1 MRVLVT
7 SKISGKATNTRIVH
21 IQRTKDLFKTRI
33 IYLRSYSEGRQI
45 TFTAVSRYHFLTRK
59 SNKRLK
65 FKVLES
71 P

>member
-1 MRVLVT
+1 M
-7 SKISGKATNTRIVH
+7 
-21 IQRTKDLFKTRI
+21 QRTKDLFKTRI
-33 IYLRSYSEGRQI
+33 IYLQSHFEGRDI
-45 TFTAVSRYHFLTRK
+45 TFTTVSRYHFLTRK